1 MKSINHARKTT
12 NFTLLEI
19 LVTIGIIAVLASM
32 LMPSLARGRDRA
44 VQISCASKCKQL
56 GTASDMY
63 ADENDGFYPLEGDA
77 VNGADAYWTQKAK
90 PYFGDTRANTEII
103 EFLKC
108 PGMPPGDNFVVD
120 ANDRSNYMG
129 NDVIFRYAN
138 GGGADLASKKND
150 EVVSSEKTC
159 LIICG
164 SSLGASGTG
173 TAYKTRVGL
182 ETQVTDGTLQF
193 PHVEQYDTG
202 NVIYAD
208 YHVVTVK
215 YSDITTDYRNV
226 FWDPTQ

>member
-1 MKSINHARKTT
+1 MELISNTKKAG

-44 VQISCASKCKQL
+44 TQISCASKCKQL
-56 GTASDMY
+56 GTALDMY

-77 VNGADAYWTQKAK
+77 VNGADAYWTHKAK

-103 EFLKC
+103 GFLTC
-108 PGMPPGDNFVVD
+108 PGMPPGDNFDVST
-120 ANDRSNYMG
+120 NDRSNFMG
-129 NDVIFRYAN
+129 NDIIFRYAN
-138 GGGADLASKKND
+138 GGGTDFASKKND

-159 LIICG
+159 LIVCG
-164 SSLGASGTG
+164 SSLGPSGTG
-173 TAYKTRVGL
+173 TAYKSRVGL
-182 ETQVTDGTLQF
+182 ETEVTDGTLQF
-193 PHVEQYDTG
+193 PHVEQYDSG

-208 YHVVTVK
+208 YHVVPVK
-215 YSDITTDYRNV
+215 YSDITTDYTDV